1 MAPDDRNF
9 EKALARHLR
18 AEAPAQT
25 SNCADMETLAAYHER
40 LLTSKELASWK
51 EHIAGC
57 ARCQEILAQLEATDE
72 IPVGSTSQEE
82 ADKRVLVMPS
92 SAQSSQG
99 VPIPAAAES
108 AARPRRSPVTNWRY
122 LVPAGAIAAGL
133 LLFVVSREGSLERNI
148 LQPAASLPKAQ
159 PSVSS
164 AESTPAA
171 SAQKD
176 MARERAKAP
185 AAEPKVTLTSPA
197 APVPAQTDELR
208 AHAGSSAGVP
218 SNRVDQVQH
227 ERDKA
232 LFDLRKEETSQE
244 AQNSRK
250 AASPSNRGLHQQS
263 NNAVQQEPSLDQL
276 QNQGRRAADLKQDAP
291 AFDDADKDVAP
302 APATKAR
309 ALAKSAPAASAP
321 QPPPASANGTVV
333 GGAAGKKAQDQ
344 APENSERAAIAAET
358 QTVVVTSEANAV
370 LATAMATT
378 GPRVLPVPGTSII
391 WKIDEKGHVQRTSD
405 LGATWKVQD
414 TGVNAT
420 LLSGAAPSEKVCWL
434 VGTFGTVLLTTDSGV
449 RWNKLTMPINS
460 TIDRIEATDARHAVV
475 TLQSTTV
482 QFETFDAG
490 RTWTLVKKK

>member
-1 MAPDDRNF
+1 MAADDRNF

-40 LLTSKELASWK
+40 LLTSKELATWK

-57 ARCQEILAQLEATDE
+57 ARCQEILAQLEATEE

-82 ADKRVLVMPS
+82 AGKSVLVMPS
-92 SAQSSQG
+92 SAQSAR
-99 VPIPAAAES
+99 AAAES
-108 AARPRRSPVTNWRY
+108 VARPRRSSVANWRY

-171 SAQKD
+171 NAQKD

-185 AAEPKVTLTSPA
+185 AAEPKATLAAPA
-197 APVPAQTDELR
+197 ASVPAQTDELR
-208 AHAGSSAGVP
+208 GYAGSAAGVP
-218 SNRVDQVQH
+218 TNRVDQVQR

-232 LFDLRKEETSQE
+232 LPDLRKEETLQD
-244 AQNSRK
+244 AQNSRS
-250 AASPSNRGLHQQS
+250 APGPASRGMHQQS

-276 QNQGRRAADLKQDAP
+276 QTQGRRTADLKQDAP
-291 AFDDADKDVAP
+291 AFDDADKDVSA
-302 APATKAR
+302 APATKTR
-309 ALAKSAPAASAP
+309 ALAKLAPAAPA
-321 QPPPASANGTVV
+321 PPPPPPVSAGDAVV
-333 GGAAGKKAQDQ
+333 GGAAGKKTREP
-344 APENSERAAIAAET
+344 APENADFTALGAQA
-358 QTVVVTSEANAV
+358 QTVVVASEANAL
-370 LATAMATT
+370 LATAIATS
-378 GPRVLPVPGTSII
+378 GPRVLPVPGTSVI
-391 WKIDEKGHVQRTSD
+391 WKIDEKGRVQRSSD

-420 LLSGAAPSEKVCWL
+420 PLSGAAPSEKVCWL
-434 VGTFGTVLLTTDSGV
+434 VGTFGTVLLTTDSGAH
-449 RWNKLTMPINS
+449 WSKLTVPINS

-490 RTWTLVKKK
+490 QTWSLVKKK